1 MPSKRKNIVLGT
13 AYGIKEFPV
22 SEKKHENG
30 LDAVS
35 PKKWTVKTHEY
46 LPFS

>member
-22 SEKKHENG
+22 TEKKHENG
-30 LDAVS
+30 LEVEE
-35 PKKWTVKTHEY
+35 PLKKSRANCPST
-46 LPFS
+46 L